1 MELAEPAPRMGAL
14 DAVEG
19 WPVGEAA
26 VAVVTLDAPGGGGAA
41 APTLTGVTGPMA
53 RLFAWASVTKPAT
66 ALAVLI
72 ACEEGTLSLDD
83 PAGPPGSTV
92 RHLLAHA
99 SGLGPEAGPPVA
111 RPGRSRIY
119 SNAGYELLGE
129 LLASRSQMSFADYL
143 GEGVLG
149 PLGMT
154 GTVMADPA
162 DPGVRIDAGAAA
174 AGLVGPI
181 ADLVRLGC
189 ELALPTLVSATTN
202 ATATSV
208 AFPGLS
214 GVVPGFGRFDPCD
227 WGLGVEIR
235 DGKHPHW
242 TGTANSPST
251 FGHFGRAGSFL
262 WVDPAA
268 GVMCCALCDRPF
280 GLWATRAWPQLADAR
295 PRRACRTTA
304 GPGSWG
310 AGGSILA
317 RLRPCHRCPSM

>member
-1 MELAEPAPRMGAL
+1 MLEGPGEQAPPMAAL

-26 VAVVTLDAPGGGGAA
+26 VAVVTFDVSPGGRLSG
-41 APTLTGVTGPMA
+41 APTVAGATGPVA
-53 RLFAWASVTKPAT
+53 EPFAWASVTKPAT

-99 SGLGPEAGPPVA
+99 SGLGPDAGPPIA
-111 RPGRSRIY
+111 GPGRSRIY
-119 SNAGYELLGE
+119 SNAGYVLLGE
-129 LLASRSQMSFADYL
+129 LLAARSRMSFADYL
-143 GEGVLG
+143 GEGVLE

-154 GTVMADPA
+154 GTRIVEPK
-162 DPGVRIDAGAAA
+162 DPGTRAEPSAAA
-174 AGLVGPI
+174 TGLAGPLD
-181 ADLVRLGC
+181 DLVRLGC
-189 ELALPTLVSATTN
+189 ELAVPTLVSAVTHEE
-202 ATATSV
+202 ATSV

-214 GVVPGFGRFDPCD
+214 GVVPGFGLFDPCD

-242 TGTANSPST
+242 TGTSNSPST

-268 GVMCCALCDRPF
+268 GVLCCRAL
-280 GLWATRAWPQLADAR
+280 
-295 PRRACRTTA
+295 
-304 GPGSWG
+304 
-310 AGGSILA
+310 
-317 RLRPCHRCPSM
+317 